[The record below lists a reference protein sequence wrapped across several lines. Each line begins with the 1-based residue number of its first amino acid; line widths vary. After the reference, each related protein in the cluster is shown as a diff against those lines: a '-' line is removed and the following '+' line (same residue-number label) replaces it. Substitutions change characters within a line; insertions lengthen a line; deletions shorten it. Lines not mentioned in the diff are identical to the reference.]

1 MTAAKYGWDR
11 SRRRRPSRANICQ
24 EQIGH
29 FVLAG
34 RRPGERR
41 AGALDNRDLYPFIC
55 YVPDARQQHR
65 LHYYDSI
72 YRYQET
78 RKEVRVLEYDEG
90 FKQVTPE
97 PVAGL
102 EAHFTRELMARAFGR
117 HRTRMEV
124 IEGRVASFGELLAA
138 HADIVGRRF
147 ANREREAVH

>member
-1 MTAAKYGWDR
+1 MR
-11 SRRRRPSRANICQ
+11 
-24 EQIGH
+24 
-29 FVLAG
+29 
-34 RRPGERR
+34 
-41 AGALDNRDLYPFIC
+41 LDNRDLYPFLC

-102 EAHFTRELMARAFGR
+102 EARFTRELLARAFGR

-147 ANREREAVH
+147 AIEHVKRFIEETRPRTAVDRGRAGQGEDGLIVPLG